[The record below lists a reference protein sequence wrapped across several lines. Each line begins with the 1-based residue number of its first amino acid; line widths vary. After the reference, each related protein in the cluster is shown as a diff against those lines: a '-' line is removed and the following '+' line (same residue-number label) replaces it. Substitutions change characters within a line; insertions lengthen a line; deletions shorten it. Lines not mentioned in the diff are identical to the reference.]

1 MIQEQATYHI
11 LFMVLSITHLSSS
24 LSCIQCNSIY
34 SSSCISSTESL
45 KHLYPCPSNRNYT
58 LCRKIDQTVRGE
70 RRVMRKC
77 GWEVGCVGI
86 PDNNA
91 TNATYPRA
99 WVHTATR
106 QCLMSS
112 TPRLVTVRRR
122 DATRGAEWQHSDH
135 G

>member
-1 MIQEQATYHI
+1 MIQEQATLYV
-11 LFMVLSITHLSSS
+11 LFMVLSFTHLTSS
-24 LSCIQCNSIY
+24 LSCIQCNSLY

-86 PDNNA
+86 PDNNPTKA
-91 TNATYPRA
+91 NYPRVQ
-99 WVHTATR
+99 VHTATR

-112 TPRLVTVRRR
+112 TLRLATVRKK
-122 DATRGAEWQHSDH
+122 DATRGEEW
-135 G
+135 

>member
-1 MIQEQATYHI
+1 MVQEQATLFV
-11 LFMVLSITHLSSS
+11 LFMVLSITNLTSS

-77 GWEVGCVGI
+77 GWEVGCVVV

-91 TNATYPRA
+91 TNATYPRVR
-99 WVHTATR
+99 VHTATR

-112 TPRLVTVRRR
+112 ALRLATVRGR
-122 DATRGAEWQHSDH
+122 DATRGAE
-135 G
+135 